1 MTPLYVRISRQ
12 QIIRTT
18 FHFRWENPYTRNRAK
33 PIFVPSRYLERLWR
47 YKVSVMVKDSLEI
60 INSDLYSF
68 LEMSIITF
76 FQESCL
82 GIGKR
87 EVAGTRKWL
96 KISFLFAR
104 GYLGNRMSYRDKWKS
119 VLKSKIPRF
128 QRSFTRCLKVGSLR
142 FTLSIYGNFIILIF
156 STVKTTLETFHFD
169 SRNRFLPIFPIF
181 AYRTKSWQLFSTM
194 KHRYDVSTS
203 ASITKEQII

>member
-1 MTPLYVRISRQ
+1 
-12 QIIRTT
+12 
-18 FHFRWENPYTRNRAK
+18 
-33 PIFVPSRYLERLWR
+33 
-47 YKVSVMVKDSLEI
+47 MVKDSLEI

-68 LEMSIITF
+68 LEMRIITF

-82 GIGKR
+82 GIGKQ
-87 EVAGTRKWL
+87 VAGTRKWL
-96 KISFLFAR
+96 KISVLFAR

-119 VLKSKIPRF
+119 VIKGKIPHF

-203 ASITKEQII
+203 ASITEEQII

>member
-1 MTPLYVRISRQ
+1 MYAY
-12 QIIRTT
+12 
-18 FHFRWENPYTRNRAK
+18 HDNRSFAQLS
-33 PIFVPSRYLERLWR
+33 IFDGKIHIQETVPSLFLFHLERLWR

-119 VLKSKIPRF
+119 VLKGKIPRF

-203 ASITKEQII
+203 ASITEEQII

>member
-1 MTPLYVRISRQ
+1 
-12 QIIRTT
+12 
-18 FHFRWENPYTRNRAK
+18 
-33 PIFVPSRYLERLWR
+33 
-47 YKVSVMVKDSLEI
+47 MVKDSLEI

-96 KISFLFAR
+96 KISVLFAR

-119 VLKSKIPRF
+119 VLKGKIPRF

-156 STVKTTLETFHFD
+156 STWKQ
-169 SRNRFLPIFPIF
+169 RWKRFISILGIASCLFFPFLRIVQNLDNCSP
-181 AYRTKSWQLFSTM
+181 RWNIVTM
-194 KHRYDVSTS
+194 FPLRR
-203 ASITKEQII
+203 A

>member
-119 VLKSKIPRF
+119 VLKGKIPRF

-142 FTLSIYGNFIILIF
+142 LRFRFMETSLSSYSQPWKQRWKRFISIRGIA
-156 STVKTTLETFHFD
+156 SC
-169 SRNRFLPIFPIF
+169 
-181 AYRTKSWQLFSTM
+181 LFSPFLRIVQNLDNCSPRWNIVTM
-194 KHRYDVSTS
+194 FPLRR
-203 ASITKEQII
+203 A

>member
-1 MTPLYVRISRQ
+1 
-12 QIIRTT
+12 
-18 FHFRWENPYTRNRAK
+18 
-33 PIFVPSRYLERLWR
+33 
-47 YKVSVMVKDSLEI
+47 MVKDSLEI

-68 LEMSIITF
+68 LEMRIITF

-142 FTLSIYGNFIILIF
+142 FMLSIYGNLSSYSQPWKQRWKRFISILGIASCLF
-156 STVKTTLETFHFD
+156 FP
-169 SRNRFLPIFPIF
+169 FLRIVQNLDNCSPRWNIVTMFPLRR
-181 AYRTKSWQLFSTM
+181 A
-194 KHRYDVSTS
+194 
-203 ASITKEQII
+203 

>member
-1 MTPLYVRISRQ
+1 
-12 QIIRTT
+12 
-18 FHFRWENPYTRNRAK
+18 
-33 PIFVPSRYLERLWR
+33 
-47 YKVSVMVKDSLEI
+47 MVKDSLEI

-119 VLKSKIPRF
+119 VLKGKIPRF

-156 STVKTTLETFHFD
+156 SIVKTTLETFISIRGIASCLFFP
-169 SRNRFLPIFPIF
+169 FLRIVQNLDNCSPRWNIVTMFPLRR
-181 AYRTKSWQLFSTM
+181 A
-194 KHRYDVSTS
+194 
-203 ASITKEQII
+203 

>member
-1 MTPLYVRISRQ
+1 
-12 QIIRTT
+12 
-18 FHFRWENPYTRNRAK
+18 
-33 PIFVPSRYLERLWR
+33 
-47 YKVSVMVKDSLEI
+47 MVKDSLEI

-87 EVAGTRKWL
+87 EVAATRKWL

-119 VLKSKIPRF
+119 VLKGKIPRF

-156 STVKTTLETFHFD
+156 STWKQ
-169 SRNRFLPIFPIF
+169 RWKRFISILGIASCLFFPFLRIVQNLDNCSP
-181 AYRTKSWQLFSTM
+181 RWNIVTM
-194 KHRYDVSTS
+194 FPLRR
-203 ASITKEQII
+203 A

>member
-12 QIIRTT
+12 QII
-18 FHFRWENPYTRNRAK
+18 AQLS
-33 PIFVPSRYLERLWR
+33 IFDGKIHIQETVPSLFLFHLERLWR

-68 LEMSIITF
+68 LEMRIITF

-119 VLKSKIPRF
+119 VLKGKIPRF

-156 STVKTTLETFHFD
+156 SIVKTTLETFHFD

-203 ASITKEQII
+203 ASITEEQII

>member
-1 MTPLYVRISRQ
+1 MYAYTHITTTDHC
-12 QIIRTT
+12 TT

-33 PIFVPSRYLERLWR
+33 PIFAPSRYLERLWR
-47 YKVSVMVKDSLEI
+47 YKVSVMVKESLEI

-68 LEMSIITF
+68 LEMLIITF

-96 KISFLFAR
+96 KISVLFAR

-119 VLKSKIPRF
+119 VLKGKIPRF

-156 STVKTTLETFHFD
+156 SIVKTTLETFHFD

-181 AYRTKSWQLFSTM
+181 VYRTKSCSPRWNIVTM
-194 KHRYDVSTS
+194 FPLRR
-203 ASITKEQII
+203 A